1 MERFRKY
8 LGMDIN
14 LENVSNQQRLEAFGI
29 ACRYAPDPPEDF
41 DEFEFGTD
49 FAGQDNIVITV
60 TVELGKI
67 KKIMFGIADAEDPD
81 IIRSLTGPQLNAF
94 LSKKGDQLVGFFDY
108 ITG

>member
-1 MERFRKY
+1 VERFRKY

-67 KKIMFGIADAEDPD
+67 KKIMFGVADAEDPD